1 VVTQR
6 GPSGA
11 VHSEEQG
18 NVKRSTATSILAYG
32 PVARDYREQVR
43 LRRPVADVRRFAT
56 FARRDDLVLDVGC
69 GPANDLR
76 LLRDAGLHPV
86 GIDLS
91 LGALTEARILLPRHP
106 LVFADFE
113 EPPFLDRSF
122 GGLWMSGAFA
132 HLPRDRWRDTLTRLI
147 RLLASG
153 PVYFTC
159 HRGDADLEPFTD
171 PLLGRVNVSAAHED
185 DVARLL
191 ASVGVVDVS
200 IDVRPDLRFDR
211 RVPWVVALGRIKG

>member
-1 VVTQR
+1 
-6 GPSGA
+6 
-11 VHSEEQG
+11 
-18 NVKRSTATSILAYG
+18 
-32 PVARDYREQVR
+32 VR

-76 LLRDAGLHPV
+76 LLRDAGLHPL

-91 LGALTEARILLPRHP
+91 PGVLQEARILLPRHP
-106 LVFADFE
+106 LVQADFE
-113 EPPFLDRSF
+113 DPPFTDRSF

-132 HLPRDRWRDTLTRLI
+132 HLPRSRWRDTLARLL

-159 HRGDADLEPFTD
+159 HRGTADLDPFND
-171 PLLGRVNVSAAHED
+171 PLLGEVHVSAATEQE
-185 DVARLL
+185 VEAMLRSL
-191 ASVGVVDVS
+191 GVVDLSV
-200 IDVRPDLRFDR
+200 DVRPDLRLDM
-211 RVPWVVALGRIKG
+211 RVPWVVALGRVKG